1 MELQQIRYFIA
12 VYETLNFTKAA
23 AQCQVSQPALTKA
36 IKRLEDYLGS
46 TLFVRDG
53 RRVIVS
59 EFGKI
64 LHPNLEEMLRQDQA
78 VKTLSKNFRLLD
90 KTPLSVGVMVTIGPT
105 ALAPFLVD
113 FRTKHPGIE
122 VSVVERPLMELL
134 RALKEGEVEV
144 ALLHD
149 PEQDNGDI
157 RAEPIYQ
164 ERYVVVLPPGHALAA
179 RDEIRLKDL
188 SKQSYVDRLSCEMRE
203 LVMAKAAME
212 GVELYARFRSEHEDW
227 VQGMVLAGMGF
238 AFIPEY
244 AVTAKDLI
252 VRPLVDPAVS
262 RMVSIASMRGRKW
275 SLAASAFSQSLRTYT
290 WLSMPGNCGQDK
302 C

>member
-78 VKTLSKNFRLLD
+78 VKTLIKNFRLLD

-113 FRTKHPGIE
+113 FRIKHPGIE

-212 GVELYARFRSEHEDW
+212 GVELYARFRSEREDW

-238 AFIPEY
+238 AFMPEY

-290 WLSMPGNCGQDK
+290 WPRKLEH
-302 C
+302 

>member
-238 AFIPEY
+238 AFMPEY

-252 VRPLVDPAVS
+252 VRPLVDLAVS

-290 WLSMPGNCGQDK
+290 WPRKLEH
-302 C
+302 

>member
-78 VKTLSKNFRLLD
+78 VKTLIKNFRLLD

-238 AFIPEY
+238 AFMPEY

-290 WLSMPGNCGQDK
+290 WPRKLEH
-302 C
+302 

>member
-157 RAEPIYQ
+157 RADPIYQ
-164 ERYVVVLPPGHALAA
+164 ERYVVVMPPGHALAT

-238 AFIPEY
+238 AFMPEY
-244 AVTAKDLI
+244 AVTARDLI

-262 RMVSIASMRGRKW
+262 RTVSIASMRGRKW
-275 SLAASAFSQSLRTYT
+275 SLAASAFSQSLRTYS
-290 WLSMPGNCGQDK
+290 WPRKLEH
-302 C
+302 

>member
-212 GVELYARFRSEHEDW
+212 GVELYARFRSEREDW
-227 VQGMVLAGMGF
+227 VKGMVLAGMGF
-238 AFIPEY
+238 AFMPEY

-290 WLSMPGNCGQDK
+290 WPRKLEH
-302 C
+302 

>member
-105 ALAPFLVD
+105 ALAPFLVE

-238 AFIPEY
+238 AFMPEY

-290 WLSMPGNCGQDK
+290 WPRKLEH
-302 C
+302 

>member
-36 IKRLEDYLGS
+36 IKRLEDYFGS

-157 RAEPIYQ
+157 RADPIYQ

-238 AFIPEY
+238 AFMPEY

-290 WLSMPGNCGQDK
+290 WPRKLEH
-302 C
+302 

>member
-36 IKRLEDYLGS
+36 IKRLEDYLGG

-64 LHPNLEEMLRQDQA
+64 LYPNLEEMLRQDQA

-157 RAEPIYQ
+157 RADPIYQ

-212 GVELYARFRSEHEDW
+212 DVELYARFRSEHEDW

-238 AFIPEY
+238 AFMPEY

-262 RMVSIASMRGRKW
+262 RTVSIASIRGRKW
-275 SLAASAFSQSLRTYT
+275 SFAASAFSQSLRTYT
-290 WLSMPGNCGQDK
+290 WPRKLEH
-302 C
+302 

>member
-179 RDEIRLKDL
+179 LDEIRLKDL

-238 AFIPEY
+238 AFMPEY

-290 WLSMPGNCGQDK
+290 WPRKLEH
-302 C
+302 

>member
-134 RALKEGEVEV
+134 RALKEGGVEV

-238 AFIPEY
+238 AFMPEY

-290 WLSMPGNCGQDK
+290 WPRKLEH
-302 C
+302 

>member
-212 GVELYARFRSEHEDW
+212 GVELYARFRSEREDW

-238 AFIPEY
+238 AFMPEY

-290 WLSMPGNCGQDK
+290 WPRKLEH
-302 C
+302 

>member
-78 VKTLSKNFRLLD
+78 VKTLIKNFRLLD

-212 GVELYARFRSEHEDW
+212 DVELYARFRSEHEDW

-238 AFIPEY
+238 AFMPEY

-290 WLSMPGNCGQDK
+290 WPRKLEH
-302 C
+302 

>member
-188 SKQSYVDRLSCEMRE
+188 SKQSYVDRLSCEMRD

-238 AFIPEY
+238 AFMPEY

-290 WLSMPGNCGQDK
+290 WPRKLEH
-302 C
+302 

>member
-212 GVELYARFRSEHEDW
+212 GVELYARFRSEREDW
-227 VQGMVLAGMGF
+227 VKGMVLAGMGF
-238 AFIPEY
+238 AFMPEY

-290 WLSMPGNCGQDK
+290 WQGQLHRQGRS
-302 C
+302 

>member
-1 MELQQIRYFIA
+1 MELQQIRYFMA

-157 RAEPIYQ
+157 RADPIYQ
-164 ERYVVVLPPGHALAA
+164 ERYVVVMPPGHALAT

-238 AFIPEY
+238 AFMPEY
-244 AVTAKDLI
+244 AVTARDLI

-262 RMVSIASMRGRKW
+262 RTVSIASMRGRKR
-275 SLAASAFSQSLRTYT
+275 SLAASAFSQSLRTYS
-290 WLSMPGNCGQDK
+290 WPRKLEH
-302 C
+302 

>member
-157 RAEPIYQ
+157 RADPIYQ
-164 ERYVVVLPPGHALAA
+164 ERYGVVMPPGHALAT

-238 AFIPEY
+238 AFMPEY
-244 AVTAKDLI
+244 AVTARDLI

-262 RMVSIASMRGRKW
+262 RTVSLASMRGRKW
-275 SLAASAFSQSLRTYT
+275 SLAASAFSQSLRTYS
-290 WLSMPGNCGQDK
+290 WPRKLEH
-302 C
+302 

>member
-164 ERYVVVLPPGHALAA
+164 ERYVIVLPPGHALAA

-238 AFIPEY
+238 AFMPEY

-290 WLSMPGNCGQDK
+290 WPRKLEH
-302 C
+302 

>member
-78 VKTLSKNFRLLD
+78 VNTLSKNFRLLD

-238 AFIPEY
+238 AFMPEY

-290 WLSMPGNCGQDK
+290 WPRKLEH
-302 C
+302 

>member
-157 RAEPIYQ
+157 RADPIYQ

-238 AFIPEY
+238 AFMPEY

-290 WLSMPGNCGQDK
+290 WPRKLEH
-302 C
+302 

>member
-78 VKTLSKNFRLLD
+78 VKTLIKNFRLLD

-157 RAEPIYQ
+157 QAEPIYQ

-212 GVELYARFRSEHEDW
+212 GVELYARFRSEREDW

-238 AFIPEY
+238 AFMPEY

-290 WLSMPGNCGQDK
+290 WPRKLEH
-302 C
+302 

>member
-212 GVELYARFRSEHEDW
+212 DVELYARFRSEHEDW

-238 AFIPEY
+238 AFMPEY

-290 WLSMPGNCGQDK
+290 WPRKLEH
-302 C
+302 

>member
-90 KTPLSVGVMVTIGPT
+90 KTPFSVGVMVTIGPT

-212 GVELYARFRSEHEDW
+212 GVELYARFRSEREDW

-238 AFIPEY
+238 AFMPEY

-290 WLSMPGNCGQDK
+290 WPRKLEH
-302 C
+302 

>member
-212 GVELYARFRSEHEDW
+212 GVELYARFRSEREDW

-290 WLSMPGNCGQDK
+290 WPRKLEH
-302 C
+302 

>member
-164 ERYVVVLPPGHALAA
+164 ERYVVVLPSGHALAA

-212 GVELYARFRSEHEDW
+212 GVELYARFRSEREDW

-238 AFIPEY
+238 AFMPEY

-290 WLSMPGNCGQDK
+290 WPRKLEH
-302 C
+302 

>member
-1 MELQQIRYFIA
+1 MELQQIRYFMA

-23 AQCQVSQPALTKA
+23 AQCQVSQPALTKG

-90 KTPLSVGVMVTIGPT
+90 KTPLSVGVMVTIGPA
-105 ALAPFLVD
+105 ALAPFFVD
-113 FRTKHPGIE
+113 FRHKHPGIE

-149 PEQDNGDI
+149 PEQGNGVI
-157 RAEPIYQ
+157 RADPIYQ
-164 ERYVVVLPPGHALAA
+164 ERYVVILPPGHALAT
-179 RDEIRLKDL
+179 RDEIRLKEL

-203 LVMAKAAME
+203 MVMAKAAME

-238 AFIPEY
+238 AFMPEY

-252 VRPLVDPAVS
+252 VRPLVDPVVS
-262 RMVSIASMRGRKW
+262 RTVSIASMRGRKW
-275 SLAASAFSQSLRTYT
+275 SLAASAFSQSLKTYS
-290 WLSMPGNCGQDK
+290 WPRKLEH
-302 C
+302 

>member
-64 LHPNLEEMLRQDQA
+64 LHPNLKEMLRQDQA

-212 GVELYARFRSEHEDW
+212 GVELYARFRSEREDW

-238 AFIPEY
+238 AFMPEY

-290 WLSMPGNCGQDK
+290 WPRKLEH
-302 C
+302 

>member
-203 LVMAKAAME
+203 LVMAKAAMD
-212 GVELYARFRSEHEDW
+212 GVELYARFRS
-227 VQGMVLAGMGF
+227 
-238 AFIPEY
+238 
-244 AVTAKDLI
+244 
-252 VRPLVDPAVS
+252 
-262 RMVSIASMRGRKW
+262 
-275 SLAASAFSQSLRTYT
+275 
-290 WLSMPGNCGQDK
+290 
-302 C
+302 

>member
-59 EFGKI
+59 EFCKI

-238 AFIPEY
+238 AFMPEY

-290 WLSMPGNCGQDK
+290 WPRKLEH
-302 C
+302 

>member
-90 KTPLSVGVMVTIGPT
+90 KTPFSVGVMVTIGPT

-157 RAEPIYQ
+157 RADPIYQ

-212 GVELYARFRSEHEDW
+212 GVELYARFRSEREDW

-238 AFIPEY
+238 ALMPEY

-290 WLSMPGNCGQDK
+290 WPRKLEH
-302 C
+302 

>member
-238 AFIPEY
+238 AFMPEY
-244 AVTAKDLI
+244 AVTAKDLS

-290 WLSMPGNCGQDK
+290 WPRKLEH
-302 C
+302 

>member
-238 AFIPEY
+238 AFMPEY

-290 WLSMPGNCGQDK
+290 WPRKLEH
-302 C
+302 

>member
-46 TLFVRDG
+46 TLFVRDC

-212 GVELYARFRSEHEDW
+212 GVELYARFRSEREDW

-238 AFIPEY
+238 AFMPEY

-252 VRPLVDPAVS
+252 VLPLVDPAVS

-290 WLSMPGNCGQDK
+290 WPRKLEH
-302 C
+302 

>member
-36 IKRLEDYLGS
+36 IKRLEDYLGG

-157 RAEPIYQ
+157 RADPIYQ

-212 GVELYARFRSEHEDW
+212 DVELYARFRSEHEDW

-238 AFIPEY
+238 AFMPEY

-290 WLSMPGNCGQDK
+290 WPRKLEH
-302 C
+302 

>member
-1 MELQQIRYFIA
+1 MELQQIRYFMA

-78 VKTLSKNFRLLD
+78 VKTLSKNFRLFD
-90 KTPLSVGVMVTIGPT
+90 KTPLSLGVMATIGPT
-105 ALAPFLVD
+105 ALAPFFVD

-149 PEQDNGDI
+149 PEQVNEDI
-157 RAEPIYQ
+157 RADPIYQ
-164 ERYVVVLPPGHALAA
+164 ERYVVVLPPGHVLST

-203 LVMAKAAME
+203 MVMAKAAME

-238 AFIPEY
+238 AFMPEY
-244 AVTAKDLI
+244 AVTAKNLI

-262 RMVSIASMRGRKW
+262 RTVSIASIRGRKW
-275 SLAASAFSQSLRTYT
+275 SHAASAFSQSLRTYS
-290 WLSMPGNCGQDK
+290 WPGK
-302 C
+302 LEH

>member
-90 KTPLSVGVMVTIGPT
+90 KTPLSVGMMVTIGPT

-238 AFIPEY
+238 AFMPEY

-290 WLSMPGNCGQDK
+290 WPRKLEH
-302 C
+302 

>member
-164 ERYVVVLPPGHALAA
+164 ERYVIVLPPGHALAA

-238 AFIPEY
+238 AFMPEY

-290 WLSMPGNCGQDK
+290 WLRK
-302 C
+302 LEH